1 MYADKMEK
9 KKQEHLLATKKSY
22 KYSKMGGVLEHVKLY

>member
-1 MYADKMEK
+1 MYAEKMEK

-22 KYSKMGGVLEHVKLY
+22 KYNKMGGA